1 MASWRDLIG
10 TVNTVFRIGLNK
22 ASLSAAGLTAA
33 RVFTLPD
40 LAGTLALTS
49 QILAQPP
56 AAVLTNNAVATT
68 ETIVARWAL
77 PANFLASGM
86 ALDMT
91 FLGQVSSTATLAF
104 RVRIGTAGTVA
115 DALAATFTTSAAGAA
130 NVHVSGHINVVV
142 LSATTATAGGQILLA
157 AAPLPPAA
165 AAFAAATIAPAN
177 ALFISLTLVQSVA
190 QTYTSRAAVLDRV
203 I

>member
-1 MASWRDLIG
+1 MAAWRDLIG
-10 TVNTVFRIGLNK
+10 TVNTVFRIGLNR

-56 AAVLTNNAVATT
+56 AAVLTNNLVATT

-77 PANFLASGM
+77 PANYLTTGAF
-86 ALDMT
+86 LDMEIA
-91 FLGQVSSTATLAF
+91 GQVSSTATLAF
-104 RVRIGTAGTVA
+104 RIRIGTAGTVA
-115 DALAATFTTSAAGAA
+115 DALAATFATSAAGVA
-130 NVHVSGHINVVV
+130 NAYVSGNINLAV
-142 LSATTATAGGQILLA
+142 LTATTFTAGGQILLA
-157 AAPLPPAA
+157 NASLGLVPAV
-165 AAFAAATIAPAN
+165 FAAATIAPAN
-177 ALFISLTLVQSVA
+177 ALFISLTLVQSIA
-190 QTYTSRAAVLDRV
+190 QTYTSRAAAMQRE